1 MYNQFILLAISFISA
16 SVTFYVN
23 EGLKQGPIRSSA
35 ILSLAVGLYLH
46 FFPGTMD
53 SYLIKNIPIVFIGAS
68 FVGMVSARLLSN
80 YLLIGI
86 GGIIFCLI
94 YLHTSKFFNGYGGAL
109 GTSASIAL
117 LAVLSIPIVR
127 KGRKVTN
134 GIIQLRK
141 ILFRRNGKRKKPFP
155 KKENGL

>member
-1 MYNQFILLAISFISA
+1 MYNLLLLIAVSFLSA
-16 SVTFYVN
+16 TITFFVN
-23 EGLKQGPIRSSA
+23 EGLKQGPVRSSA
-35 ILSLAVGLYLH
+35 MLSLIVAGYFY
-46 FFPGTMD
+46 FFPATAD
-53 SYLIKNIPIVFIGAS
+53 SYLVKNIPVVFIGAS

-117 LAVLSIPIVR
+117 LAVLSIPIVGKHR
-127 KGRKVTN
+127 KLTN

-141 ILFRRNGKRKKPFP
+141 VLFKPGNKKV
-155 KKENGL
+155 